1 MYQLRTQLESKKK
14 GKSVRLQKSNKLD
27 QPAATDK
34 PNSQLC
40 IEKPSPSIVNNPTML
55 TKDADLMKRTLMKTY
70 ENTRKCN
77 SATNN
82 FLRQLHFPSLNNNN
96 SNNKNVAIAPPPPP
110 LPNTAKLSTSKYYIS
125 NSEFTKKYNQNGLRG
140 PPAVPAS
147 DASMARHYNGRT
159 CIRSP
164 LFVPTTKQPTDLRNS
179 MLPVNAKL
187 PIIDRRSQ
195 TPFMVNDNEPNKV
208 KSSNAF
214 IKSSVPI
221 LTSVPF
227 ASDAYRIKVRDN
239 ICRNRSFK
247 GINSIGTTVDKNN
260 VCVFKR
266 DSQRL
271 TDRTGSPKNSQ
282 ASFDQFPINPDAMA
296 STSAAGATAN
306 PCRSAPGSA
315 VSDSNLYH
323 VYKVASDG
331 K

>member
-27 QPAATDK
+27 QTTASIDK
-34 PNSQLC
+34 TNSKLTV
-40 IEKPSPSIVNNPTML
+40 ETPSPSNGNNASTL

-70 ENTRKCN
+70 ESTRKCN

-82 FLRQLHFPSLNNNN
+82 FLRQLHFPSLNN
-96 SNNKNVAIAPPPPP
+96 SNNKNSVAAPPPPP
-110 LPNTAKLSTSKYYIS
+110 IPNTPKLSTSKYYIS
-125 NSEFTKKYNQNGLRG
+125 NTEFTKKYNQNGLRG

-147 DASMARHYNGRT
+147 EVSTRHYNGRT

-179 MLPVNAKL
+179 MLPTNAKL
-187 PIIDRRSQ
+187 PIIDRRTQ
-195 TPFMVNDNEPNKV
+195 PPFMVNDNESNKV
-208 KSSNAF
+208 KPSNAF

-227 ASDAYRIKVRDN
+227 TSDAYRIKVRDN

-247 GINSIGTTVDKNN
+247 GINAIGTTVDKNN

-271 TDRTGSPKNSQ
+271 TQRTGSPKNSQ
-282 ASFDQFPINPDAMA
+282 ASFDQYPINSDAAA
-296 STSAAGATAN
+296 STAAAGATAN

-323 VYKVASDG
+323 VYKMASDG